1 MTRLRGS
8 LLSPLAR
15 EGAKALR
22 LSLVALAALFGG
34 LTLATGD
41 SAAAPAAKPWQ
52 LRPSTGDL
60 DSMLK
65 RRTVRLLVPY
75 SKTLFFIDRGK
86 ELGVAAEFG
95 RELETWL
102 NKKHTTKTL
111 RIHVAFVPTSRD
123 QLVPDLI
130 AGKGDAIAGNLTIT
144 DERRAQVDFA
154 APWMRQVKEIV
165 VGGPAMPKV
174 EKLDDLA
181 GSTVHVRASSSYH
194 EHLVKLNETLKAKGL
209 KPITLAPTDENL
221 EDEDLLEMV
230 NAGLLPFAIVDDHK
244 AQIWTKIYSGLVAR
258 PDLVLSEGGDIA
270 WAIRK
275 GSPQLKAELDKF
287 FASHTSQTSFGATI
301 KRRYYSD
308 GNVVKNAYSDEAKAR
323 FKDLTALFAKYGK
336 QFNFDPVLLIA
347 QGFQE
352 SQLDQAR
359 RSPVGAVGLMQIKPA
374 TAAGKPIGITGVADN
389 ADRNVNAGVA
399 YLRYLADTY
408 VADAAVSPR
417 NQTLL
422 AFAAYNGGPG
432 NLRKFREQARLMGL
446 DPNVWFN
453 NVEQGAAKVV
463 GRETVQ
469 YVSNIYKYYVAY
481 RLLWEEMQARDRAI
495 AGDKPK

>member
-1 MTRLRGS
+1 MWRRI
-8 LLSPLAR
+8 LSAAGI
-15 EGAKALR
+15 GA
-22 LSLVALAALFGG
+22 LVAMTGAAG
-34 LTLATGD
+34 A
-41 SAAAPAAKPWQ
+41 AAAPEAKSAQALPVQARAW
-52 LRPSTGDL
+52 TDDL
-60 DSMLK
+60 DGILK
-65 RRTVRLLVPY
+65 RRTLRLLVPY
-75 SKTLFFIDRGK
+75 SKTLFFVDRGK
-86 ELGVAAEFG
+86 QLGVAAEFG

-102 NKKHTTKTL
+102 NTKHATKTL

-123 QLVPDLI
+123 QLIPDLI

-144 DERRAQVDFA
+144 DDRRAQVDFA

-181 GSTVHVRASSSYH
+181 GATVHVRASSSYH
-194 EHLVKLNETLKAKGL
+194 EHLVKLNATLEAKGL
-209 KPITLAPTDENL
+209 KPIVLAPTDENL

-244 AQIWTKIYSGLVAR
+244 AQIWSNIYSGLVLR
-258 PDLVLSEGGDIA
+258 PDLVLSDGGEIA

-275 GSPQLKAELDKF
+275 GSPQLKAELDEF

-308 GNVVKNAYSDEAKAR
+308 GKVVKNAFSDESKAR
-323 FKDLTALFAKYGK
+323 FKDLTTLFVKYGK
-336 QFNFDPVLLIA
+336 QFNFDPILIIA

-359 RSPVGAVGLMQIKPA
+359 RSPVGAVGLMQIKPT

-389 ADRNVNAGVA
+389 ADKNVNAGVA

-408 VADAAVSPR
+408 VADAAISPR

-495 AGDKPK
+495 AGDKAK

>member
-1 MTRLRGS
+1 MARHN
-8 LLSPLAR
+8 LLA
-15 EGAKALR
+15 AALC
-22 LSLVALAALFGG
+22 ALAALA
-34 LTLATGD
+34 TLAGD
-41 SAAAPAAKPWQ
+41 ASAGPRSKAPQALPVQSRNW
-52 LRPSTGDL
+52 TGDL
-60 DSMLK
+60 DGILQ
-65 RRTVRLLVPY
+65 RRTLRLLVPY
-75 SKTLFFIDRGK
+75 SKTLFFVDRGR

-102 NKKHTTKTL
+102 NKKHATKSL
-111 RIHVAFVPTSRD
+111 RIHVAFVPTARD
-123 QLVPDLI
+123 QLIPALI
-130 AGKGDAIAGNLTIT
+130 AGRGDAIAGNLTIT
-144 DERRAQVDFA
+144 GDRRAQVDFA

-165 VGGPAMPKV
+165 VGGPGMPKL
-174 EKLDDLA
+174 EKLEDLA

-194 EHLVKLNETLKAKGL
+194 EHLVKLNDTLTAKGL
-209 KPITLAPTDENL
+209 KPIVLTPADENL

-244 AQIWTKIYSGLVAR
+244 AQIWSKVYDRLVMR
-258 PDLVLSEGGDIA
+258 PDLALSDGGDIA

-275 GSPQLKAELDKF
+275 DSPQLKAELDAF
-287 FASHTSQTSFGATI
+287 FATHTSQSSFGATI

-308 GNVVKNAYSDEAKAR
+308 GKVVRNAYSEESKAR
-323 FKDLTALFAKYGK
+323 FNDLTSLFVKYGK
-336 QFNFDPVLLIA
+336 QFNFDPILIIA

-352 SQLDQAR
+352 SQLDQTR
-359 RSPVGAVGLMQIKPA
+359 RSPAGAVGLMQIKPA
-374 TAAGKPIGITGVADN
+374 TAAGKPIGIAGVADN

-408 VADAAVSPR
+408 VADAAITPR

-432 NLRKFREQARLMGL
+432 NLRKFREQAKQMGL

-453 NVEQGAAKVV
+453 NVEQGAARVV

-481 RLLWEEMQARDRAI
+481 RLLWEEMQARDRAM
-495 AGDKPK
+495 AGDRPK

>member
-1 MTRLRGS
+1 MWRRI
-8 LLSPLAR
+8 LSAAGV
-15 EGAKALR
+15 GA
-22 LSLVALAALFGG
+22 LVALTGM
-34 LTLATGD
+34 TSAT
-41 SAAAPAAKPWQ
+41 AAPAAKRAQALPVQARAW
-52 LRPSTGDL
+52 TGDL
-60 DSMLK
+60 DGMLK
-65 RRTVRLLVPY
+65 RRTLRLLVPY

-102 NKKHTTKTL
+102 NKKHATKTL
-111 RIHVAFVPTSRD
+111 RIHVALVPTERD
-123 QLVPDLI
+123 KLIPDLI
-130 AGKGDAIAGNLTIT
+130 AGKGDAIAANLTIT
-144 DERRAQVDFA
+144 DDRRAQVDFA
-154 APWMRQVKEIV
+154 APWMRRVSEIV
-165 VGGPAMPKV
+165 VGGPAMPKIGN
-174 EKLDDLA
+174 LDELA
-181 GSTVHVRASSSYH
+181 GSTVHVRTSSSYH
-194 EHLVKLNETLKAKGL
+194 EHLVKPNEALKAKGL
-209 KPITLAPTDENL
+209 KPVALAAADENL

-244 AQIWTKIYSGLVAR
+244 AKIWSKIYDHLVVR
-258 PDLVLSEGGDIA
+258 PDLILNEGGDIA

-275 GSPQLKAELDKF
+275 DSPQLKGELDEF
-287 FASHTSQTSFGATI
+287 FASHTSQSSFGATI
-301 KRRYYSD
+301 KKRYYSD
-308 GNVVKNAYSDEAKAR
+308 GKVVKNAYSEESQAR
-323 FKDLTALFAKYGK
+323 FKDLVALFVKYGK
-336 QFNFDPVLLIA
+336 QFNFDPILIIA

-359 RSPVGAVGLMQIKPA
+359 RSPVGAVGLMQIKPT
-374 TAAGKPIGITGVADN
+374 TAAGKPIGITGVAEN
-389 ADRNVNAGVA
+389 ADRNVNAGTA

-408 VADAAVSPR
+408 VADPAITPR

-481 RLLWEEMQARDRAI
+481 RLLWEEMQARDRAT
-495 AGDKPK
+495 ARPNVR